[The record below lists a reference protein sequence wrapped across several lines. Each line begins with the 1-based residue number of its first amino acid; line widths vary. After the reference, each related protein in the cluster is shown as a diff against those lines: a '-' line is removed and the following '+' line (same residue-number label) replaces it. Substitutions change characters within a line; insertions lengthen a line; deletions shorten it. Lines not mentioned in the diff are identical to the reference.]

1 LFTLSW
7 AARIRAAASND
18 PREQRRSTETMTM
31 PDQPV
36 QAGETTQ
43 AIEALF
49 DEHRSFPPPEAFAR
63 QANVRDPDIYKR
75 AAADF
80 EKFWEIEAD
89 RLDWFE
95 RWRKVLHWDDK
106 TKVAR
111 WFDGGKLNVS
121 YNCLD
126 RHVAAGQGAQIAFFW
141 EGEPGDARTLTYEEL
156 LRETCRLA
164 NALKE
169 LGVQRGDRVAIYM
182 GMVPQLPVALL
193 ACSRIGAIH
202 SVVFGGFSAE
212 SLRDRI
218 LDGECKVLI
227 TQDQGWRRG
236 GKILLKNIAD
246 EALKDVT
253 CVEKVLVLKRV
264 GDPVEWVAER
274 DVWYHEIVEKQIDR
288 CEPERMDSEDV
299 LYILYSSGTTAKPKG
314 IVHTTG
320 GYLTG
325 IASTHYNIFDIKRD
339 TDVFWCT
346 ADIGWVTGHSYVVY
360 GPLANRTTSVM
371 YEGTPDY
378 PDKDRFWTLVE
389 KYKITICY
397 TAPTAI
403 RTFMKW
409 GPEYAARH
417 DLSSIRL
424 LGSVGEPINPEA
436 WMWYREHIGGGRC
449 PVVDTWW
456 QTETGMILVSPLPGI
471 TATKPGSATFPYP
484 GVFADVVD
492 SEGRSVSLGGG
503 GYIVITKPW
512 PAMLRTLWKAHDRY
526 LQTYWSRFAKQGYYF
541 PADGCKR
548 DKEGYYWLLGRV
560 DDVMNVSG
568 HRIST
573 TEVESAFVDHPK
585 VAEAA
590 VVSKKDDITGEAIA
604 AFVTLKG
611 GGVGSA
617 GDADELR
624 KHVASKIG
632 GFARPKYIT
641 FTPELPKTRSGKI
654 MRRLLRDV
662 MEERPLGDTTTLADA
677 TVVKNLA
684 EAAKSSKAED

>member
-1 LFTLSW
+1 ML
-7 AARIRAAASND
+7 
-18 PREQRRSTETMTM
+18 EHQ
-31 PDQPV
+31 Q
-36 QAGETTQ
+36 Q

-49 DEHRSFPPPEAFAR
+49 AENRTFPPSEEFKKHAQWSDPKIYDAA
-63 QANVRDPDIYKR
+63 AKDPD
-75 AAADF
+75 A
-80 EKFWEIEAD
+80 FWASQAE
-89 RLDWFE
+89 RLEWFKK
-95 RWRKVLHWDDK
+95 WDTVLQWDEK

-126 RHVAAGQGAQIAFFW
+126 RHVKAGHGKQVAYYW
-141 EGEPGDARTLTYEEL
+141 EGEPGDSRTLTYQDML
-156 LRETCRLA
+156 DETSRLA

-169 LGVQRGDRVAIYM
+169 LGVRKGDRVAIYM
-182 GMVPQLPVALL
+182 GMVAELPVALL
-193 ACSRIGAIH
+193 ACARIGAVH
-202 SVVFGGFSAE
+202 SVVFGGFSAD

-218 LDGECKVLI
+218 IDGACKALI

-236 GKILLKNIAD
+236 GKIQLKQIVD
-246 EALKDVT
+246 EAIKDT
-253 CVEKVLVLKRV
+253 PSIEKVIVLKRV
-264 GDPVEWVAER
+264 GDPVEMKSGR
-274 DVWYHEIVEKQIDR
+274 DVWYHDIVPKQSSE
-288 CEPERMDSEDV
+288 CAPEHMEAEDI

-325 IASTHYNIFDIKRD
+325 ITSTHKYIFDIRED
-339 TDVFWCT
+339 SDVFWCT
-346 ADIGWVTGHSYVVY
+346 ADIGWVTGHSYIVY
-360 GPLANRTTSVM
+360 APLANRTTGVI
-371 YEGTPDY
+371 YEGTPDF
-378 PDKDRFWTLVE
+378 PDKDRFWAVVE

-409 GPEYAARH
+409 GPEYPAKH
-417 DLSSIRL
+417 DMSSLRL
-424 LGSVGEPINPEA
+424 LGTVGEPINPEA
-436 WMWYREHIGGGRC
+436 WVWYQQHIGGERC

-456 QTETGMILVSPLPGI
+456 QTETGQILISPLPGI

-484 GVFADVVD
+484 GIFADVVN
-492 SEGRSVSLGGG
+492 EKGESVPLGGG
-503 GYIVITKPW
+503 GYIVITRPW
-512 PAMLRTLWKAHDRY
+512 PAMLRTLWGDHDRY
-526 LQTYWSRFAKQGYYF
+526 LKTYWSRFEKQGYYF

-548 DKEGYYWLLGRV
+548 DEHGYYWLLGRV

-590 VVSKKDDITGEAIA
+590 VVSKKDPITGEAIA

-611 GGVGSA
+611 GGVGSPEEA
-617 GDADELR
+617 DALR

-632 GFARPKYIT
+632 AFARPKYIT
-641 FTPELPKTRSGKI
+641 FTPDLPKTRSGKI

-677 TVVKNLA
+677 TVVKNIA
-684 EAAKSSKAED
+684 EMAKSSAKADE